1 MDMDMDM
8 DDARAALSD
17 GGAEEEEEAH
27 GPLRLREWLSETDVR
42 LCPPATFPAGV
53 IDLVRSGDQLDLFY
67 DDGWWEVDVKEVLH
81 AHQKGGGGGGGGP
94 RFSVQATKYNKT
106 HKDVTADRLRP
117 RWLYAAQA
125 RAWRFELLSGHGC
138 APVDGSV
145 AGGKPTFKF
154 AAGVLRTRHFS

>member
-1 MDMDMDM
+1 M
-8 DDARAALSD
+8 
-17 GGAEEEEEAH
+17 
-27 GPLRLREWLSETDVR
+27 
-42 LCPPATFPAGV
+42 

-67 DDGWWEVDVKEVLH
+67 DDGWWEVDVEEVLH

-94 RFSVQATKYNKT
+94 RFSVRATKYNKT

-125 RAWRFELLSGHGC
+125 RAWRFGSSAAGC

-154 AAGVLRTRHFS
+154 AAGVPDAPLS